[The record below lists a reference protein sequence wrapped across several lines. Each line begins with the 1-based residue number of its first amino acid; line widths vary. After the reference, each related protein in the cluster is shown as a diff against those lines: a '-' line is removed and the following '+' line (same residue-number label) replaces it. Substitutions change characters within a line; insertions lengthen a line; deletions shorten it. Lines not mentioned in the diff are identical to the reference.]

1 MDDQNNERYPSN
13 SYNVQKQQIATRSD
27 NGVART
33 KREAR
38 PIASGKEKRRTL
50 AQRFADRFLSFSR
63 EELETKIID
72 EWLFPGI
79 ANAIE
84 DFVHFILF
92 QGHGRPRY
100 RRDRDEGRLRRVDYS
115 GSYDDSR
122 RDSYLSRRT
131 RQPELVFDTRDEA
144 DEVLQTLYEYLDDYH
159 RVTVKDLY
167 SLADMPTDFAM
178 NSWGWYDLSD
188 ATILK
193 CSEGFLL
200 QMPKI
205 QEIRR

>member
-1 MDDQNNERYPSN
+1 MDDRNKEEYPSN
-13 SYNVQKQQIATRSD
+13 SYNVQKQSISTRGEGESRSKKD
-27 NGVART
+27 V
-33 KREAR
+33 R
-38 PIASGKEKRRTL
+38 PIATAKEKKRTL
-50 AQRFADRFLSFSR
+50 TQRFADRFLSFTK
-63 EELETKIID
+63 EEITDRIID

-84 DFVHFILF
+84 DLIHFVLF
-92 QGHGRPRY
+92 QGQGRPRR
-100 RRDRDEGRLRRVDYS
+100 RRDGDRLRRVDYS
-115 GSYDDSR
+115 SSYDDNR

-131 RQPELVFDTRDEA
+131 RQPELIFDTRDEA
-144 DEVLQTLYEYLDDYH
+144 DEVLNTLFDILDDYS

-167 SLADMPTDFAM
+167 SLADMPTDFTM
-178 NSWGWYDLSD
+178 TNWGWYDLSE